1 MTALQRHGV
10 LDPQTGEVLA
20 IVHGPMMEPH
30 QVRQALIGALRAHG
44 FEVVEE
50 RIGSKPGGRTTLAPQ
65 HQSPYRASLTG
76 AGITVT

>member
-1 MTALQRHGV
+1 MTALQRHDV

-20 IVHGPMMEPH
+20 VVHGPMREPPE
-30 QVRQALIGALRAHG
+30 VRQALIGALRAHG

-50 RIGSKPGGRTTLAPQ
+50 RIGSTPGGRTTAPQ
-65 HQSPYRASLTG
+65 HQFACRASRTG